1 MGTKLYF
8 TSLLVLILAC
18 LCTVW
23 LTKPDLSDSVLYKVN
38 EWVNDIKKFTKSF
51 SSQNEDGGVVL
62 NDNETKE
69 EESIIAAWNNF
80 IKPPSKKFKRISVGY
95 VLPLYFCKIIYSYVC

>member
-1 MGTKLYF
+1 M
-8 TSLLVLILAC
+8 
-18 LCTVW
+18 
-23 LTKPDLSDSVLYKVN
+23 SDSVLYKVN

-51 SSQNEDGGVVL
+51 SSQNEEDGGVTL

-95 VLPLYFCKIIYSYVC
+95 VLPLYFCEIIYSCVC